1 MFYSFDDGLAH
12 WVMWNSEAFWAQPVD
27 SQTAMINWL
36 RADLA
41 AANANR
47 AAVPWLIAV
56 AHKAWCVRL
65 PRAARCKR
73 ALPLR

>member
-1 MFYSFDDGLAH
+1 
-12 WVMWNSEAFWAQPVD
+12 
-27 SQTAMINWL
+27 MINWL